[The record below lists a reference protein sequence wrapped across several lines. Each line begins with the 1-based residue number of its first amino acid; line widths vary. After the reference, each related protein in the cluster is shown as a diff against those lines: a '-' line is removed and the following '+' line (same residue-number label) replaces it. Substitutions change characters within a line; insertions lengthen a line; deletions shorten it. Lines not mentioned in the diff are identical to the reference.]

1 MLFVLYYQLSFFGV
15 PLRAG
20 LSATTPR
27 LPALASASNE
37 GALWGIRCYPSRT
50 ENSFMFSICFA
61 KRKGNKELLIEWL
74 LYFFIL
80 SLFTFF
86 CLALQGGISPIKSG
100 LFVLKKYHAN
110 HY

>member
-37 GALWGIRCYPSRT
+37 GALWGIRCYPSR
-50 ENSFMFSICFA
+50 
-61 KRKGNKELLIEWL
+61 GEL
-74 LYFFIL
+74 FIFL
-80 SLFTFF
+80 
-86 CLALQGGISPIKSG
+86 K
-100 LFVLKKYHAN
+100 FV
-110 HY
+110 